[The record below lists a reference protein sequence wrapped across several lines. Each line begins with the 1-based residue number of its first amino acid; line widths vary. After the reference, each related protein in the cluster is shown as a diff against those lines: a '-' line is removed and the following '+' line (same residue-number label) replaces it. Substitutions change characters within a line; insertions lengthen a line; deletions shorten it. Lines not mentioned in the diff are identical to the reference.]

1 MEHNVVEEK
10 RNKLNFDIRELLSMI
25 DFIDGNKNEY
35 KVYDSS
41 LNEVEFLDQQ
51 INLVNKAKEKLFNI
65 FND

>member
-1 MEHNVVEEK
+1 MENNVVEEK
-10 RNKLNFDIRELLSMI
+10 RNKLNSDIRELLLMI

-35 KVYDSS
+35 EVYNNS

-51 INLVNKAKEKLFNI
+51 MNLVNKAKEKLFNI

>member
-1 MEHNVVEEK
+1 MEYNLVEEK

-25 DFIDGNKNEY
+25 DFIDGDKNEY
-35 KVYDSS
+35 KVYDR
-41 LNEVEFLDQQ
+41 NVDEVEFLDQQ